1 MERLSR
7 GAGARVGAGPTLK
20 EEAVLRAGWVGSAGG
35 RAVFSGLGGKSDHL
49 PLLGDELPSVAAP
62 CSSHGGWRA

>member
-1 MERLSR
+1 M
-7 GAGARVGAGPTLK
+7 GAGPTLK

-35 RAVFSGLGGKSDHL
+35 EGGLLRLRWKIGHL